1 MNKSKHILLF
11 SSSPAQESG
20 TKVVPPAPK
29 LDVSI
34 ESEPHFQ
41 VSEPTKSPQ
50 VLDDTL
56 TRESSSSPGESSTVD
71 DETEYK
77 PSEDSILAKQEEDQ
91 EKEVL
96 TFNANND
103 EHNEEYVNTS
113 KFVVFKENL
122 MSLFKLIRCQGCS
135 NGEEIQEVIEKTD
148 TTSISVKVICKQGH
162 VFFLGFFLGKTR
174 PKGPDGFDQSRLNK
188 SLRN

>member
-96 TFNANND
+96 TFNANN
-103 EHNEEYVNTS
+103 ELMMY
-113 KFVVFKENL
+113 L